1 MTPSEKDNPKE
12 VPKKDA
18 PKKDVPKKDAPKK
31 AKPAAGKAP
40 KAGKGKG
47 TKSTARKAGKGPTRI
62 FTAPGAEETVQDR
75 ITKKEKLAKELSR
88 EIRSLRT
95 DFQQA
100 MEKLSLRTEGRMA
113 RLAELFDGTA
123 PHEEGPRI
131 PPAKVSESL
140 LQLLRRFKTKP
151 QKGRLKDILTYCR
164 LVKHV
169 ESMLPPER

>member
-1 MTPSEKDNPKE
+1 MTPSEKDTPRKDD
-12 VPKKDA
+12 PKKDA
-18 PKKDVPKKDAPKK
+18 PRKDEPKKDAPKK
-31 AKPAAGKAP
+31 AKPAVGKAP
-40 KAGKGKG
+40 KAGKGKTG
-47 TKSTARKAGKGPTRI
+47 KTAGRKPGKGPTRI
-62 FTAPGAEETVQDR
+62 FAPGAEETVQDR
-75 ITKKEKLAKELSR
+75 TTKKEKLAKELSR

-113 RLAELFDGTA
+113 RLAEVFDGSA
-123 PHEEGPRI
+123 PHEEGRRV

-169 ESMLPPER
+169 ESMLPPEQ